1 MPLWS
6 TSSDVYNDK
15 TSDTARSK
23 AFNIPVSCAGLKP
36 GTKYQFYLDGVEF
49 GWAVKP
55 FGKKLGDDL
64 VSDDNG
70 VLQFNFLYDFQFE
83 GNYAFDNLPTT
94 PTTGSQYSAQS
105 ADTPYYFTT
114 QRFLELKGT
123 GGAYASSYFPL
134 RLLITPAHAN
144 RIESH
149 AH

>member
-6 TSSDVYNDK
+6 TSADVFNDK
-15 TSDTARSK
+15 SSDTARSK
-23 AFNIPVSCAGLKP
+23 TFNVPISCAGLKP
-36 GTKYQFYLDGVEF
+36 ATKFTFFLDGVEF

-64 VSDDNG
+64 ISADDG
-70 VLQFNFLYDFQFE
+70 TLQFSFLYDFQFE

-94 PTTGSQYSAQS
+94 PSSGSQYNQNTV
-105 ADTPYYFTT
+105 DTPYYFTT
-114 QRFLELKGT
+114 QRFIELKGT
-123 GGAYASSYFPL
+123 AGAYASAYFPL
-134 RLLITPAHAN
+134 RLLITPAHTN